1 MKDHWPDL
9 GIVVLTG
16 WLNQSE
22 ALITVLTRS
31 RKIRV
36 KKNFFRDRVESV
48 VLSKPLKK
56 LGNFIF
62 SVHKNP
68 VRSVKSSKLKTGILM
83 FRKSAKANENVRGGP
98 RGRVQGVR
106 TPPRP

>member
-36 KKNFFRDRVESV
+36 KQNFFRDRVESV
-48 VLSKPLKK
+48 VLSKPLKNYEI
-56 LGNFIF
+56 LF
-62 SVHKNP
+62 SLCTKIPLEV
-68 VRSVKSSKLKTGILM
+68 
-83 FRKSAKANENVRGGP
+83 
-98 RGRVQGVR
+98 
-106 TPPRP
+106 